1 MEVILI
7 KDVPHLGRMG
17 EVVKVKNGFARN
29 YLLPRSLAYLATSAN
44 LKKIETQA
52 KARQEQHENE
62 RKAALEIAEKL
73 NKVSCTVNVEVNDLD
88 KLYGSISEAD
98 VVKALEV
105 EGFKFDKKQVVF
117 DAPIEELGIFDVGIN
132 LHHDVTAKVRLWV
145 TKK

>member
-1 MEVILI
+1 MEVILT
-7 KDVPHLGRMG
+7 KDVAHLGRMG
-17 EVVKVKNGFARN
+17 EVVKVKDGYARN
-29 YLLPRSLAYLATSAN
+29 YLLPKDLAYMATAAN

-52 KARQEQHENE
+52 KARQEQVEKE
-62 RKAALEIAEKL
+62 KKEAREIAEKL

-98 VVKALEV
+98 VVKALDV
-105 EGFKFDKKQVVF
+105 EGFKIDKKQVAF
-117 DAPIEELGIFDVGIN
+117 DKPIEELGIFDVTIN